1 MGDIFGFLRRGKS
14 LCRARRKARWG
25 LPSLP
30 PIPIATKTGL
40 RRATPSDS
48 VLVVG
53 IPSALERLGLAEGKL
68 LVVVDTLGGGV
79 LGLPSR
85 DVFVLAV
92 AVEDIRVGE
101 LVTLGA
107 ARGVEDDRRGRL
119 RGRVLLVR
127 AALRA
132 VDGRLPEV
140 VELRSAPEARMFESE
155 VRQCASCLTGPEHNI
170 LGFSGSTHRMTVH
183 WGADGGDPRASPE
196 FRPRRLR
203 GGSSSRRR
211 RACADAVRPL

>member
-14 LCRARRKARWG
+14 LCRARRKARRV
-25 LPSLP
+25 LPALP
-30 PIPIATKTGL
+30 PIPMATKAGRL
-40 RRATPSDS
+40 GVRVADS

-53 IPSALERLGLAEGKL
+53 VPGALERLGLAEGEL
-68 LVVVDTLGGGV
+68 LVVVDALGGGV
-79 LGLPSR
+79 LGLPGR

-101 LVTLGA
+101 LVTLSA
-107 ARGVEDDRRGRL
+107 ARSVEDDRRGRL

-155 VRQCASCLTGPEHNI
+155 VRQCASCQTGPEHNI
-170 LGFSGSTHRMTVH
+170 LGFSGS
-183 WGADGGDPRASPE
+183 
-196 FRPRRLR
+196 
-203 GGSSSRRR
+203 
-211 RACADAVRPL
+211 